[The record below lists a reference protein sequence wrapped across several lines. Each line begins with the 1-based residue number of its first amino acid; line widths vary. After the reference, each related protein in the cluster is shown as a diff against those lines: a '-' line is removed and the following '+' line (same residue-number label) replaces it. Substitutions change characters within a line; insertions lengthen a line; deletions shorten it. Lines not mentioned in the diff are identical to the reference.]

1 MEVAHKSKLSVHP
14 GTTKMYQDLKE
25 IFWWLGMKK
34 DVVEF
39 VTSCLTWQKAKI
51 KNQKPSGKLQ
61 SLDIPE
67 WKWDSISMDFV
78 TGLPK
83 TLSNHNALWVIVDR
97 LIKFAYFLP
106 INTKFSLEKLT

>member
-1 MEVAHKSKLSVHP
+1 
-14 GTTKMYQDLKE
+14 
-25 IFWWLGMKK
+25 
-34 DVVEF
+34 
-39 VTSCLTWQKAKI
+39 
-51 KNQKPSGKLQ
+51 
-61 SLDIPE
+61 
-67 WKWDSISMDFV
+67 MDFV